1 MVLKFCFKNTIE
13 FRNKKVNIFSQNLPV
28 ETSLLWRLKG
38 KAFVRKKEAK
48 VETSLLWRLKGKA
61 FVRKK
66 EAKVETSLLWRLK
79 GKTMSSEK
87 TSQ

>member
-38 KAFVRKKEAK
+38 KKCRLKKGSKGRDVTPVASERKKVA
-48 VETSLLWRLKGKA
+48 
-61 FVRKK
+61 
-66 EAKVETSLLWRLK
+66 
-79 GKTMSSEK
+79 SEK
-87 TSQ
+87 RKQR

>member
-38 KAFVRKKEAK
+38 KAFVRKKETK
-48 VETSLLWRLKGKA
+48 VEYVTPVASE
-61 FVRKK
+61 RKK
-66 EAKVETSLLWRLK
+66 VA
-79 GKTMSSEK
+79 SEK
-87 TSQ
+87 HL

>member
-48 VETSLLWRLKGKA
+48 VETSLLWRLKGK
-61 FVRKK
+61 K
-66 EAKVETSLLWRLK
+66 WRLK
-79 GKTMSSEK
+79 KGNKGRDVTPVASKRKSIC
-87 TSQ
+87 